1 MTTFVVAEIP
11 TAHDTICSD
20 CDGDWYL
27 PAAAIGALAF
37 FVLGYSVFNFSVG
50 NWAQQF
56 LEPSKTVNG
65 AHLMRLSVCQSLPF
79 CCNACRCSTRLFSPF
94 LRHSSLGYSLLV
106 VCRAARIWHFQ
117 A

>member
-56 LEPSKTVNG
+56 LEPSKTVFYTTIQPLF
-65 AHLMRLSVCQSLPF
+65 A
-79 CCNACRCSTRLFSPF
+79 ALFSWVFAVGGAPGSEN
-94 LRHSSLGYSLLV
+94 LALPGLNLLGV
-106 VCRAARIWHFQ
+106 IGIMV
-117 A
+117 